1 MKTDQPFPD
10 YRIEDSLLSK
20 GYIIG
25 VDEAG
30 RGPWAGPVCAAAF
43 WIDPRYHDKMPK
55 GLHDSKKI
63 SAKKRAQIEA
73 ELHEMHGQGY
83 HDFEAATA
91 SVEEIDALGILQ
103 ANFVAMGRAVDH
115 LAQRLLETDPL
126 GLKTS
131 GASGTCQIG
140 AVLVDGNILPPLA
153 YPAQAYVK
161 GDGRILSIAA
171 ASIIAKQTRDAIM
184 AELHLAYPHYGW
196 DSNQG
201 YGTKAHQQGLDA
213 HGITPHHR
221 TSFGPIQKRLSSS

>member
-1 MKTDQPFPD
+1 MTAAQSFPD
-10 YRIEDSLLSK
+10 YRIEESLLSK

-43 WIDPRYHDKMPK
+43 WIDPRSQDKMPK

-63 SAKKRAQIEA
+63 SAKKRSDIEA
-73 ELHEMHGQGY
+73 QLRDLHDRGF

-91 SVEEIDALGILQ
+91 SVDEIDTLGILP
-103 ANFVAMGRAVDH
+103 ANFAAMGRAVDT
-115 LAQRLLETDPL
+115 LAKRLLQIDPL
-126 GLKTS
+126 GLAMT
-131 GASGTCQIG
+131 GTCQIG
-140 AVLVDGNILPPLA
+140 AVLVDGNLVPPLQ
-153 YPAQAYVK
+153 YPATAYVK

-171 ASIIAKQTRDAIM
+171 ASLIAKQTRDAIM
-184 AELHLAYPHYGW
+184 AELHRDYPHYGW

-201 YGTKAHQQGLDA
+201 YGTKAHQQGLDR

-221 TSFGPIQKRLSSS
+221 RSFAPIKKRLPSS